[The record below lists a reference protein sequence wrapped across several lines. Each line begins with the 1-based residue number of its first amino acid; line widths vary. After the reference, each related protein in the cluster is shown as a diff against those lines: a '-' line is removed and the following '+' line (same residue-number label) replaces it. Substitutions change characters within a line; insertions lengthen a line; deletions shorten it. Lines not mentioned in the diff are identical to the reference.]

1 MSITIT
7 GTLTDVTSQPV
18 EAVTTATV
26 KAPTARIGSGSG
38 IISSSPAKVEI
49 RDSGE
54 VIISGLASGLSW
66 LYLEGPGW
74 SDSIALA
81 AAEGMTTLVEAIA
94 NAAGVPG
101 FIDYLKL
108 IADIDKAANAAVDKI
123 TSEITTKFV
132 GYPEYGSKIL
142 RTDEAG
148 KLAISYRSITNEYDV
163 VNKRYVDSASFVRG
177 KLTADHSLDVMWSA
191 ADAGVWQCME
201 SPTAEALGLPE
212 PGIGALVILYAAGSS
227 ADYYSATQIWVPTRS
242 GKFYTRSRLSK
253 KEWSEWSSSSSDAFA
268 PAGASSGRENLLAM
282 SRGGKIGTGGKAV
295 VSLRF
300 DHNMGAFDENILALL
315 RERQLPATMACYYDM
330 ISPVPGYS
338 NDDSAAAGKTW
349 DDIQQNFYRGI
360 EVFSHSYSHQDAST
374 AGAIRHEIVDSR
386 ADMEFAMPDV
396 RVHGWA
402 MPGVT
407 GTQYMGWWQA
417 WVDPETRMQHP
428 AGQLLASTYGTY
440 NVSGYGLNEL
450 GKAQSRYFGIES
462 NTTAAT
468 AKSHI
473 DRAIATTTGVTLMCH
488 PNKIGTDG
496 YMPLAVFE
504 EILDYIVAKR
514 DAGEIMVLTMGGQA
528 VADPS
533 TGWRHSLTPKVSGWS
548 GSPTGT
554 LSTIVN
560 LSYLHDSGGGMREL
574 AATVTGTGSVKL
586 RVQDTNGTA
595 LMDVY
600 QTIPVEDGGTVR
612 LPVGIPRRSKSLTLT
627 AEASGVTITDIGLY
641 AI

>member
-18 EAVTTATV
+18 DAVTTATV

-49 RDSGE
+49 GDSGE
-54 VIISGLASGLSW
+54 VTISGLAAGLSW

-148 KLAISYRSITNEYDV
+148 KLVLSSGSITNEYDV

-177 KLTADHSLDVMWSA
+177 KLTADHNLDVMWSA

-212 PGIGALVILYAAGSS
+212 PGIGSLVVLYAAGSA

-242 GKFYTRSRLSK
+242 GKLYTRSRVSN
-253 KEWSEWSSSSSDAFA
+253 KEWSEWASSSSDAFA

-300 DHNMGAFDENILALL
+300 DHNMAAFDKNIKPRLL
-315 RERQLPATMACYYDM
+315 ERGLPATMPCFYNM
-330 ISPVPGYS
+330 IVPQPGYT

-349 DDIQQNFYRGI
+349 DDVQQNFYRGV
-360 EVFSHSYSHQDAST
+360 EVFSHSYSHQDAASVAAITKEVSGSRT
-374 AGAIRHEIVDSR
+374 ALE
-386 ADMEFAMPDV
+386 EAMPDV

-407 GTQYMGWWQA
+407 GTQYLGWWQA

-428 AGQLLASTYGTY
+428 AGQLLGSTYGTY

-548 GSPTGT
+548 GGPTGT
-554 LSTIVN
+554 LSTTAN

-586 RVQDTNGTA
+586 RVQAANGTVP
-595 LMDVY
+595 MDVY
-600 QTIPVEDGGTVR
+600 RTFTIEDGGTAH
-612 LPVGIPRRSKSLTLT
+612 LPVGIPRRSTTLQIT